1 MIASTVSYILQLT
14 AASSVFPI
22 DEENF
27 PLVKTIRLVV
37 QSVKSVAAYIQAIRT
52 QLQIKNYIK
61 AKFDTRWN
69 STLTM
74 LQSFIENKS
83 DIYSLLKS
91 NEQEQ
96 GVENM
101 DLSVVNTLIQFLEP
115 FQKVTKELE
124 GEKEST
130 IHKVYQYYCMLER
143 SMCALP
149 TDSLLHCSSF

>member
-115 FQKVTKELE
+115 FQKVTKVK
-124 GEKEST
+124 GT
-130 IHKVYQYYCMLER
+130 WRWER
-143 SMCALP
+143 VNHPQSL
-149 TDSLLHCSSF
+149 SVLLHVGTFHVCIANR